1 MRAQGGADTDPLAGD
16 GYTMHTLR
24 AVTELMR
31 WTEGTMNSIQTRRTA
46 SRAKKAFRVPAVL
59 LAAVALVLV
68 SPGAHAQN
76 AAQRAALAQLFRGHA
91 DTASGVEATSVP
103 LALPG
108 GLAFD
113 AAGNLYIADTDHQM
127 VREVNLAG
135 IITTIAGTGEQGFSG
150 DGGAATSADLDSP
163 VGVAVDASGN
173 IYIADT
179 HNQRIREVVNGVI
192 NTIAGTGTAGF
203 SGDGGPA
210 ASAQLHD
217 PTALAIDSRGNLY
230 IADRDNFRIREISG
244 GAITTVAGD
253 GDQTYSGD
261 GGLATAAGL
270 DSPDGV
276 AVDSALNLYI
286 GDTHNQRVRM
296 VAASTGIITTIAGTG
311 EKTFTA
317 DGAAATA
324 ALARPR
330 GLAVDASGNVYIA
343 DSDNDRIREISNSN
357 ISTIAG
363 NGTEGF
369 SGDKGASTSAS
380 LDTPRAV
387 AASGSTVAFA
397 DTENDRVRI
406 VQNGAV
412 NTVAG
417 LAPPSTEQLN
427 FSGPTSAVYGTGSL
441 TVTFSNGGQTA
452 TGTVT
457 FYDGTGANPS
467 VVGSASLASNTATL
481 DTSHLSA
488 GTHYLIAAFGGDAN
502 DPAITSGVY
511 VYVVTQAPLTATANA
526 VQMLY
531 GQAVPTLTGTLT
543 GVLAQDTGNVTADFT
558 TTATMTSAPG
568 SYPIAVQLAG
578 SAAGNYSVTL
588 ANGSGSV
595 VVAQAPTITTLTEST
610 ASPIAGAAFTL
621 TATVASTTSGTPTGT
636 VNFYN
641 GATLLNSA
649 PVALNAGVAT
659 LSVNSLAVGAVT
671 LNAVYSG
678 DTDFQASTSANLPG
692 TVLSPDFT
700 VSATPSSQSVLPSQ
714 AVNYSISL
722 TPINST
728 FVYPVSLSV
737 SGLPEGVTATF
748 NPASVAAGAG
758 ATTTTLTLTASA
770 NAQLQRRAL
779 PWSAGGASALALI
792 LLPFATGKRTRRTAT
807 RLSRLFVVLLALG
820 IVGILSGC
828 GAGGY
833 FAHMTTSYPVTVTAV
848 SGATT
853 HTTNVTLTVQ

>member
-1 MRAQGGADTDPLAGD
+1 MVRSAGQTGVGVRSGVRLAPIIGV
-16 GYTMHTLR
+16 L
-24 AVTELMR
+24 V
-31 WTEGTMNSIQTRRTA
+31 
-46 SRAKKAFRVPAVL
+46 AFCLP
-59 LAAVALVLV
+59 AAVA
-68 SPGAHAQN
+68 AQN
-76 AAQRAALAQLFRGHA
+76 AAQRAALAQLFRGHGA
-91 DTASGVEATSVP
+91 TASGVEATSVP

-113 AAGNLYIADTDHQM
+113 TAGNLYIADTDHQI

-135 IITTIAGTGEQGFSG
+135 IITTVAGTGEQGFSG

-203 SGDGGPA
+203 SGDGGAA
-210 ASAQLHD
+210 ASAQLHN

-230 IADRDNFRIREISG
+230 IADRDNFRIREISAG
-244 GAITTVAGD
+244 KIATVAGN
-253 GDQTYSGD
+253 GNQTFSGD
-261 GGLATAAGL
+261 GGPATAAGL

-276 AVDSALNLYI
+276 AVDSAFNIYI

-296 VAASTGIITTIAGTG
+296 VAAATGIITTIAGTG
-311 EKTFTA
+311 VKTFTA
-317 DGAAATA
+317 DGTATAA

-330 GLAVDASGNVYIA
+330 GVAVDAAGNIYIA
-343 DSDNDRIREISNSN
+343 DSDNDRIRKISNSN
-357 ISTIAG
+357 IATIAG

-369 SGDKGASTSAS
+369 SGDKGASASAS
-380 LDTPRAV
+380 IDTPRAV
-387 AASGSTVAFA
+387 AASGSSVFFA
-397 DTENDRVRI
+397 DTENDRVR
-406 VQNGAV
+406 VVDNGAV

-417 LAPPSTEQLN
+417 LAPPSTEQLT
-427 FSGPTSAVYGTGSL
+427 FSGATSAVYGTGSL
-441 TVTFSNGGQTA
+441 TVTFSNGGQSA

-457 FYDGTGANPS
+457 FYDGEGANPS
-467 VVGSASLASNTATL
+467 VVGTASLTSNTATL
-481 DTSHLSA
+481 STSHLSA
-488 GTHYLIAAFGGDAN
+488 GSHYLIAAYGGDAQN
-502 DPAITSGVY
+502 AAITSGVY
-511 VYVVTQAPLTATANA
+511 VFLVTPAPLVATANA

-543 GVLAQDTGNVTADFT
+543 GVLAQDTGNVTANFT

-578 SAAGNYSVTL
+578 SAAGNYTVTL

-621 TATVASTTSGTPTGT
+621 TAKVASTTSGTPTGT

-641 GATLLNSA
+641 GATLLNTS

-678 DTDFQASTSANLPG
+678 DTDFQGSTSANLSG

-700 VSATPSSQSVLPSQ
+700 ISATPPSQSVLPSQ
-714 AVNYSISL
+714 AATYSVSL
-722 TPINST
+722 TPTNAT

-770 NAQLQRRAL
+770 NAQLQHRAL
-779 PWSAGGASALALI
+779 PWSAGGASALALF
-792 LLPFATGKRTRRTAT
+792 LLPFATGKRTRRTAR

-820 IVGILSGC
+820 VIGVLSGC

-833 FAHMTTSYPVTVTAV
+833 FAHTTTSYPVTITAV